1 MGSMW
6 SWVISQYKGYAGT
19 GMIAG
24 LFLVALIWLFVSE
37 KNKNIRII
45 FIYMPAVVLFLFFCP
60 FFAKVVRLFTGRK
73 FITGFCGF
81 CRSSRF
87 SRTRRSGLCCNARE
101 RRRLSRGR
109 RLPAL

>member
-45 FIYMPAVVLFLFFCP
+45 FIYNSIIQNF
-60 FFAKVVRLFTGRK
+60 RH
-73 FITGFCGF
+73 
-81 CRSSRF
+81 
-87 SRTRRSGLCCNARE
+87 
-101 RRRLSRGR
+101 
-109 RLPAL
+109 

>member
-45 FIYMPAVVLFLFFCP
+45 FIVIFNKIKKAF
-60 FFAKVVRLFTGRK
+60 
-73 FITGFCGF
+73 
-81 CRSSRF
+81 
-87 SRTRRSGLCCNARE
+87 CCNQ
-101 RRRLSRGR
+101 RGIT
-109 RLPAL
+109 AQY